1 MILRS
6 CLANLSLIVAFSA
19 SAMTQAAAEQVW
31 ELRRDRDGI
40 QVHTRSVP
48 GSPYDAVRTTTKL
61 DSVRLSALVALI
73 EDAEACPDWAD
84 RCAESYLLERLSDTE
99 SLVYTHNDMPFP
111 VKDRD
116 VLAHATWTQDAQT
129 LAVAMN
135 SVATVDRM
143 DEVSGRLRLKKAMAS
158 WHFTPLAD
166 GSVSINNAAHI
177 DPGSP
182 LPGWLTNRLLIEAP
196 FETMKAFVA
205 EVRNPKY
212 QDAQLS
218 FVQEP
223 GQLMNSAE

>member
-1 MILRS
+1 
-6 CLANLSLIVAFSA
+6 
-19 SAMTQAAAEQVW
+19 
-31 ELRRDRDGI
+31 
-40 QVHTRSVP
+40 
-48 GSPYDAVRTTTKL
+48 
-61 DSVRLSALVALI
+61 
-73 EDAEACPDWAD
+73 
-84 RCAESYLLERLSDTE
+84 
-99 SLVYTHNDMPFP
+99 
-111 VKDRD
+111 

-158 WHFTPLAD
+158 WHFTPRAD
-166 GSVSINNAAHI
+166 GSVSISNAAHI

>member
-31 ELRRDRDGI
+31 ELKRDRDGI

-48 GSPYDAVRTTTKL
+48 GSPYDAVRITTKL

-84 RCAESYLLERLSDTE
+84 RCAEYYLLERLSDTE
-99 SLVYTHNDMPFP
+99 PLVYTHNDMPFP

-116 VLAHATWTQDAQT
+116 VLAHVTWTQDAQT

-166 GSVSINNAAHI
+166 GSVSISNGAHI

-223 GQLMNSAE
+223 GQLMNSVE